1 MEGQIYNF
9 LSKFIKFAIQH
20 LFWIA
25 TAVYTFGN
33 TIFVIFGTS
42 VEQKWNRVQNRVG

>member
-1 MEGQIYNF
+1 MEGQICIIYIQRF
-9 LSKFIKFAIQH
+9 EFTVQH